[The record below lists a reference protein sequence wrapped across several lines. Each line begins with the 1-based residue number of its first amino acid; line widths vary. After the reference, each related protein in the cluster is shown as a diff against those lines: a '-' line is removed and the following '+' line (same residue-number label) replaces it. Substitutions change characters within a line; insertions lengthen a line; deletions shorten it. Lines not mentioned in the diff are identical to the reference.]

1 MSAQSLNGKV
11 AIVTGASRGIG
22 RAIALRLAAAN
33 ASLVITAR
41 DEALLA
47 QLAGEIR
54 LAGGEAFVFAG
65 DLRLPETAASL
76 AAFAMHTFSQVDILV
91 NNAGATPRGRF
102 VDLTEQDWIDGFAL
116 KFFGAV
122 RLTRHCWPE
131 LSARRGSV
139 VNIAGIGG
147 RTPGAEFAVGGSVNA
162 ALLSFTKALAEQG
175 VADGVRVNA
184 INPGRIKTD
193 RLTRRVRALATAE
206 NMTPEMAE
214 QKMIE
219 QAGITRFGEP
229 EEIAD
234 LVAYLVSPQGQ
245 FFHGSLIDI
254 DGGETKGF

>member
-1 MSAQSLNGKV
+1 MTAQSLEGKV
-11 AIVTGASRGIG
+11 AIVTGASRGID
-22 RAIALRLAAAN
+22 RAIALRLAAAG
-33 ASLVITAR
+33 ARLVLTAR
-41 DEALLA
+41 DEPLLA
-47 QLAGEIR
+47 QLAEEIR
-54 LAGGEAFVFAG
+54 GAGGEAIVSAG
-65 DLRLPETAASL
+65 DLRLPETASSVAEH
-76 AAFAMHTFSQVDILV
+76 ARQHFHRIDILV

-102 VDLTEQDWIDGFAL
+102 VDLTEEQWMDGFAL

-131 LSARRGSV
+131 LSARQGSV

-147 RTPGAEFAVGGSVNA
+147 RTPGAEFTVGGSVNA

-193 RLTRRVRALATAE
+193 RLTRRLRALAAAE
-206 NMTPEMAE
+206 DTTPDAAE
-214 QKMIE
+214 AQMIE

-229 EEIAD
+229 EEIAE
-234 LVAYLVSPQGQ
+234 LVAYLVSPHGQ
-245 FFHGSLIDI
+245 FFQGSLIDI